1 MIDAG
6 FRAEFATGYLQ
17 REIIL
22 HQCDVSNGID
32 ESVHNSATKGF
43 AVGRLVKVT
52 KDSNGKYT
60 ITEIGK
66 DDSTDYDLSA
76 VLDSFIGLDGIS
88 LSIGVDDDVP
98 AVTEE

>member
-1 MIDAG
+1 MAKI
-6 FRAEFATGYLQ
+6 
-17 REIIL
+17 
-22 HQCDVSNGID
+22 
-32 ESVHNSATKGF
+32 TKKYAFSKGTITF
-43 AVGRLVKVT
+43 E
-52 KDSNGKYT
+52 NGKYT

-66 DDSTDYDLSA
+66 DDSTDYDLSS

>member
-1 MIDAG
+1 MAKKSTKVA
-6 FRAEFATGYLQ
+6 FSKATITF
-17 REIIL
+17 E
-22 HQCDVSNGID
+22 
-32 ESVHNSATKGF
+32 
-43 AVGRLVKVT
+43 
-52 KDSNGKYT
+52 NGKYT

-76 VLDSFIGLDGIS
+76 VLDSFIGQEGIS